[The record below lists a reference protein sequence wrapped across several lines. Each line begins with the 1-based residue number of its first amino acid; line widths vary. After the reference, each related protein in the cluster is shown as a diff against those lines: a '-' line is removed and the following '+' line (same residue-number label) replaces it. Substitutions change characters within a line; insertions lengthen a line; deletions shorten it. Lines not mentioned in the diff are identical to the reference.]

1 MAQSGLDKP
10 IPSYKIKYRYS
21 VVLLNFGSSC
31 PLHFAMLSI
40 IQRGDRAPA
49 ALSEGGSDGA
59 GTVE

>member
-1 MAQSGLDKP
+1 MAQNGLDKP
-10 IPSYKIKYRYS
+10 ISSYKIKYRYS

-31 PLHFAMLSI
+31 TPDMPMLLM